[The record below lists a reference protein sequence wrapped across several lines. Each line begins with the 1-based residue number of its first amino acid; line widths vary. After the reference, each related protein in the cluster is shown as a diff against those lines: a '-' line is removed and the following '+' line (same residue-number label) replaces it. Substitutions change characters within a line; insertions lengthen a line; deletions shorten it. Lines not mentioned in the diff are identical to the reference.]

1 MSITQQQQQ
10 PQPKDAAAARKRRR
24 RATAGGAADDC
35 FSCSKKGHKCDRKRP
50 YCTQCLEG
58 GVECPGYKTQLTWGV
73 GVASR
78 GKLRGLSLPVA
89 KSAPAGAV
97 SQRKP
102 PQRSRSGSSMLPSQW
117 NGEDEA
123 SKGLNRPKP
132 EPLSSEL
139 STPTSTP
146 FYGYDYL
153 SLTQPD
159 GSSPVAIQTQ
169 WNDVS
174 FPNNVAVTESPTKLN
189 AQLGA
194 LPVTP
199 ETRLSPPV
207 DSTSDGYVSP
217 IGPTYTQ
224 ADEIPYV
231 NSPTIMYDSGT
242 NDSPISRSPLPI
254 VMVDDRAPTS
264 CPSLVYAASDRS
276 SSYASQVDFD
286 AHMSQKLIRECDNLS
301 EFPSLFETEP
311 GDLRPHSI
319 RNPNAVMLQAF
330 QNSIRTVPVMAL
342 QLARPGPPWMM
353 TSFSLS
359 LSRTKLSGLP
369 FMSPVPSM

>member
-1 MSITQQQQQ
+1 ME
-10 PQPKDAAAARKRRR
+10 
-24 RATAGGAADDC
+24 
-35 FSCSKKGHKCDRKRP
+35 CS
-50 YCTQCLEG
+50 
-58 GVECPGYKTQLTWGV
+58 GYKTQLTWGV

-102 PQRSRSGSSMLPSQW
+102 PQRSRSGSTMLPSQW

-123 SKGLNRPKP
+123 SKGGDRLNP
-132 EPLSSEL
+132 EASSSEL
-139 STPTSTP
+139 STPTPAP

-153 SLTQPD
+153 SLPQAD
-159 GSSPVAIQTQ
+159 GSPPGAIQTQ

-174 FPNNVAVTESPTKLN
+174 FSNSVAVTESPAKLN
-189 AQLGA
+189 SQLGA

-207 DSTSDGYVSP
+207 DSTSDGYLSP
-217 IGPTYTQ
+217 IGPTYQ

-301 EFPSLFETEP
+301 ESPSVCRTEP
-311 GDLRPHSI
+311 CHVQPHCI
-319 RNPNAVMLQAF
+319 RKPNAVMLQMF
-330 QNSIRTVPVMAL
+330 QNSIHTAPAMAP
-342 QLARPGPPWMM
+342 QPARPGPRWTM
-353 TSFSLS
+353 TFFSPS
-359 LSRTKLSGLP
+359 RSRTQPSGLP
-369 FMSPVPSM
+369 FTSLVPSM